1 VNTNQYIGL
10 IILAFWAFGPG
21 ALAQDPGNAIV
32 NPDTE
37 AAETEALDVEM
48 TEPAMTDPEMTA
60 DEEITDPEAE
70 ASEPEMTDP
79 EAEASEPEMTGP
91 EITAKAE
98 ASIQEPYNPL
108 APAKAAFY
116 SGVLPG
122 LGQAYNKKYW
132 KIPIVYGGIAAG
144 VYFYQ
149 RNTEDYNRF
158 RDAYKRRL
166 AGYQDDEFQ
175 GVSDARLRDA
185 QKTAG
190 RNRDVSLAMAIGVYL
205 LNILDA
211 NVDAHLLRY
220 NLNEDLSLRPS
231 VYYQP
236 DSRPSTYGLSL
247 NISLP

>member
-1 VNTNQYIGL
+1 VKINANIGL
-10 IILAFWAFGPG
+10 CLLFIWTFG
-21 ALAQDPGNAIV
+21 
-32 NPDTE
+32 
-37 AAETEALDVEM
+37 
-48 TEPAMTDPEMTA
+48 
-60 DEEITDPEAE
+60 
-70 ASEPEMTDP
+70 ASTWSQNNENEPENQSISSQLETQ
-79 EAEASEPEMTGP
+79 EIVAEPE
-91 EITAKAE
+91 IIDSLK
-98 ASIQEPYNPL
+98 QEPYDPL
-108 APAKAAFY
+108 APARAAFY
-116 SGVLPG
+116 SAVLPG

-220 NLNEDLSLRPS
+220 NLSEDLTIGPELQYQSDFRPS
-231 VYYQP
+231 V
-236 DSRPSTYGLSL
+236 YGLSL

>member
-1 VNTNQYIGL
+1 MAWALTPAIYGQESDLSTPTDEPTANDKATVEDQVMASKTERSVLSDPDQ
-10 IILAFWAFGPG
+10 IIVTDQEISGKLGWH
-21 ALAQDPGNAIV
+21 
-32 NPDTE
+32 
-37 AAETEALDVEM
+37 DVEQ
-48 TEPAMTDPEMTA
+48 TTKQA
-60 DEEITDPEAE
+60 DSLD
-70 ASEPEMTDP
+70 M
-79 EAEASEPEMTGP
+79 M
-91 EITAKAE
+91 
-98 ASIQEPYNPL
+98 SIKEEPYDPL
-108 APAKAAFY
+108 APARAAFY
-116 SGVLPG
+116 SAVLPG

-220 NLNEDLSLRPS
+220 NLNEDLTIRPNYQYETHHRPS
-231 VYYQP
+231 V
-236 DSRPSTYGLSL
+236 YGLSL

>member
-1 VNTNQYIGL
+1 MNTNQYIGL

-21 ALAQDPGNAIV
+21 ALAQDRRNTAV

-37 AAETEALDVEM
+37 MNPDAEVPDSEA
-48 TEPAMTDPEMTA
+48 
-60 DEEITDPEAE
+60 
-70 ASEPEMTDP
+70 
-79 EAEASEPEMTGP
+79 
-91 EITAKAE
+91 AKAE
-98 ASIQEPYNPL
+98 ASTQEPYNPL

-220 NLNEDLSLRPS
+220 NLNEDLSLRPKFH
-231 VYYQP
+231 YQ
-236 DSRPSTYGLSL
+236 SGFRPSTYGLSL

>member
-1 VNTNQYIGL
+1 VKINHKTGL
-10 IILAFWAFGPG
+10 FLLLFWVFGPISW
-21 ALAQDPGNAIV
+21 AQSNSDNEQSDTPLTVDFEPSQEESTLVAESAQD
-32 NPDTE
+32 
-37 AAETEALDVEM
+37 
-48 TEPAMTDPEMTA
+48 
-60 DEEITDPEAE
+60 
-70 ASEPEMTDP
+70 
-79 EAEASEPEMTGP
+79 
-91 EITAKAE
+91 
-98 ASIQEPYNPL
+98 SIKSPPYNAL
-108 APAKAAFY
+108 APATAAFY
-116 SGVLPG
+116 SAVLPG

-132 KIPIVYGGIAAG
+132 KIPLVYGGIATG

-149 RNTEDYNRF
+149 RNTKDYNRF

-190 RNRDVSLAMAIGVYL
+190 RNRDVSLAMAIGIYL

-220 NLNEDLSLRPS
+220 NLNDDLTLGPNLQIHTDQRPS
-231 VYYQP
+231 VY
-236 DSRPSTYGLSL
+236 GLSF